1 MGRPINKKFF
11 GNLNNPYNRVP
22 QNDTGTGGESLA
34 NITISAPGSYT
45 SALPAVV
52 TTSPTPDLNVESNMA
67 ALIGAVHGKALSAVV
82 TANGSGY
89 AYGNTLNE
97 NVVAGNDG
105 TYATWTVTAL
115 KTVTLTL
122 LNDGTNVDAGDEY
135 TFSGS
140 YAGGSWTTPLVVHI
154 DTSSGGNALTW
165 HVVTPGVWTGSAA
178 PTTTAGATRTQTAAG
193 QDFNG
198 TDLQFNI
205 TSYGVAA
212 VTLATEGD
220 YTSITGGAKATTATP
235 AGGTGATLT
244 ITYGVKSV
252 AITSGGSGYIN
263 APSLA
268 FNPAGATG
276 AIHLTSTTNTSLN
289 VTAWVPELADNT
301 PNTNGSG
308 IAGDIVKQE
317 ASHRYYVDTNQG
329 HGACK
334 LVAHAVAAIGQMT
347 LIATDYNGNTYYVTK
362 LTSRKAQLT
371 RKTQNGG
378 AAWVYGVLDPN
389 TGTYMDYARWTIG
402 AAVGT
407 DKLAATTKVSLASD

>member
-45 SALPAVV
+45 SALPTVV
-52 TTSPTPDLNVESNMA
+52 NTSPTPDLNVESNVA
-67 ALIGAVHGKALSAVV
+67 ALIGAVHGKALSAVATV
-82 TANGSGY
+82 NGTGY

-97 NVVAGNDG
+97 NVAAGNNG
-105 TYATWTVTAL
+105 IYATWTVTAL
-115 KTVTLTL
+115 KVAATTL
-122 LNDGTNVDAGDEY
+122 NAGGNNIDAGDEY

-140 YAGGSWTTPLVVHI
+140 YAGGSWTTPLVVHV
-154 DTSSGGNALTW
+154 DTVSSGHVLTY
-165 HVVTPGVWTGSAA
+165 HVVTAGVWTGSSA
-178 PTTTAGATRTQTAAG
+178 PTTTAGATVTQTAAG
-193 QDFNG
+193 MDYNG
-198 TDLQFNI
+198 TGLVLNL
-205 TSYGVAA
+205 TSYGVAG

-220 YTSITGGAKATTATP
+220 YTAITGGAKATTVTSGSGA
-235 AGGTGATLT
+235 GATLT

-252 AITSGGSGYIN
+252 AITSGGSGYLN
-263 APSLA
+263 APALA
-268 FNPAGATG
+268 FSPSGATG

-289 VTAWVPELADNT
+289 VTAWVPFTTSNT
-301 PNTNGSG
+301 PNTSGSG

-334 LVAHAVAAIGQMT
+334 LVAGAVTAIGQMN

-371 RKTQNGG
+371 RKTQSGSN
-378 AAWVYGVLDPN
+378 AWVYGVLDAN
-389 TGTYMDYARWTIG
+389 TGTYIDYARWSIG
-402 AAVGT
+402 SAVGT
-407 DKLAATTKVSLASD
+407 DKTAATTKVSLASD